1 MCCLKNKLHK
11 WRDHYKLQSLSSLAV
26 KDVLSSKPAS
36 HHFAIQNSVKNG
48 SLEDVFQPM
57 YLYDFR
63 EPEYIGTSL
72 LLKSS
77 EVSYEDREFMDSFKR
92 GASKKDDH
100 YLVS

>member
-1 MCCLKNKLHK
+1 
-11 WRDHYKLQSLSSLAV
+11 
-26 KDVLSSKPAS
+26 
-36 HHFAIQNSVKNG
+36 
-48 SLEDVFQPM
+48 M

-100 YLVS
+100 YLVSQSFRDLNLTFQITRDS

>member
-1 MCCLKNKLHK
+1 M
-11 WRDHYKLQSLSSLAV
+11 
-26 KDVLSSKPAS
+26 LSSKPAS